1 MTVGNIISIL
11 FILASLSLLVC
22 MTRCDVAQIRSLNYD
37 SRRYYEWITE
47 TDEYLTVKRILSLVV
62 FIASVTTMAMDSEWV
77 VAILAACVIAM
88 TVRLAMRR
96 IEPSLSGDRRATTLL
111 ITVVAFVI
119 VVTAVVAL
127 TTGLYYAGVAAIFLA
142 TFSYV
147 VTLAFNECLSLLRRD
162 HSHDGEQ

>member
-1 MTVGNIISIL
+1 
-11 FILASLSLLVC
+11 
-22 MTRCDVAQIRSLNYD
+22 
-37 SRRYYEWITE
+37 
-47 TDEYLTVKRILSLVV
+47 
-62 FIASVTTMAMDSEWV
+62 MAMDSEWV

-96 IEPSLSGDRRATTLL
+96 IEPSLSGDRRAMTLL
-111 ITVVAFVI
+111 ITVVAFSI

-127 TTGLYYAGVAAIFLA
+127 TTDLYYAGVAAIFLA